1 VTYLSPVLKGV
12 IFYPHLLC
20 NDPNKFEKM
29 ASHSR
34 FVPLVLK
41 TDTEPN
47 MNRISLSNACKFL
60 PLVLVFFITT
70 LTAQAQEISTEPAA
84 IQAGQAVFNANCK
97 TCHAVNKKVV
107 GPALAGVY
115 DRAPS
120 IQWIKDFVHNSSK
133 VIASGDAYAVKLYN
147 DNGKTQ
153 MTAFTGLKD
162 DEIMNVLAYIKSEAG
177 KGQAIINPNPNP
189 GQPQPPGG
197 TGVPSEYLNLILIGM
212 LLILVLLIVIL
223 GFMVS
228 SMKRFLE
235 NKQLS
240 EEDKEVVFSP
250 ISFGSIT
257 RSNGFIFIVTF
268 VVAALG
274 FKAVINGLYGI
285 GVQQGYAPKQPI
297 AFSHKIHA
305 GQYEIDCKYCHIGV
319 MKGKNA
325 TIPSVNICMNCHNQ
339 IRTGTTT
346 GDGEIAKIVAAWDKK
361 EPIEWV
367 RIHNLPDLAYFNH
380 AQHVNVGGQECQ
392 TCHGPIE
399 TMDVVRQHSLLTMGW
414 CIDCHRKT
422 DVNSKGSAYYDK
434 LLEFHAKEKGKTPM
448 KVEDIGGL
456 ECAKCHY

>member
-1 VTYLSPVLKGV
+1 
-12 IFYPHLLC
+12 
-20 NDPNKFEKM
+20 M
-29 ASHSR
+29 ASDSR

-41 TDTEPN
+41 TDTEPH
-47 MNRISLSNACKFL
+47 MNRISLSSACKFL
-60 PLVLVFFITT
+60 PLVLVFFALIF
-70 LTAQAQEISTEPAA
+70 TAQAQEIPKEPAA

-97 TCHAVNKKVV
+97 TCHAVNKKVI
-107 GPALAGVY
+107 GPALAGIQ

-120 IQWIKDFVHNSSK
+120 IQWIVDFVHNSAK
-133 VIASGDAYAVKLYN
+133 VIASGDEYANKVYN
-147 DNGKTQ
+147 ENNKTQ
-153 MTAFTGLKD
+153 MTAFTSLKD
-162 DEIMNVLAYIKSEAG
+162 EEIMNVLAYIVDEAG
-177 KGQAIINPNPNP
+177 KAAAAPAAGAPAVGAP
-189 GQPQPPGG
+189 GAS
-197 TGVPSEYLNLILIGM
+197 TASNGVPSSYLNLILIGM
-212 LLILVLLIVIL
+212 LLILILLIVIL
-223 GFMVS
+223 AFMVS

-235 NKQLS
+235 NKELS
-240 EEDKEVVFSP
+240 EEDREVVFSP
-250 ISFGSIT
+250 ISFGTIA
-257 RSNGFIFIVTF
+257 RSNGFIFLVTF
-268 VVAALG
+268 IVAALG

-305 GQYEIDCKYCHIGV
+305 GQYEIDCKYCHVGV
-319 MKGKNA
+319 MKGKSA

-339 IRTGTTT
+339 IRSGATT
-346 GDGEIAKIVAAWDKK
+346 GEGEIAKIVAAWDNKK
-361 EPIEWV
+361 PIEWV

-434 LLEFHAKEKGKTPM
+434 LVEFHAKEKGKTPM